1 MFKLQQFELEMIW
14 NASFESMLVVNEE
27 GQLLKANR
35 PALRLFGLSTNNL
48 GDTSLF
54 ELIPL
59 EYRKFLISK
68 QEMTG
73 ISLSF
78 GTKELMMNVVP
89 YNLHFLLII
98 KDITQQQHLKYE
110 LQQANEQKF
119 LYDSILDMLEEG
131 VCAINMEGKI
141 LFYNKK
147 MGEIELREP
156 DSIKNKLLTEAFPDI
171 DENSSILLKTLRL
184 SKPLNYRETHFTNS
198 GKAVTTLSKS
208 KTLKIGT
215 RQVGAIEILKD
226 ITEQKQLEETIR
238 NINNE
243 SIIKKHPK
251 KKYTNNNTRFQFKDI
266 VFTSR
271 GMRQTVD
278 QARRAAR
285 TSSSTLI
292 IGDTGTGKEL
302 FAQSIH
308 NDSPRKN
315 FPFIAQNCAALP
327 EHLLEGLLFGTSVGS
342 FTGAIE
348 REGLIEHAHNG
359 TLLLDEINSMG
370 IELQAKLLRFLQ
382 EKTIQRLGARNS
394 IGVDVRV
401 IATIN
406 EDPYVAIENGRLRE
420 DLFYRLSVVNI
431 IIQPLKNRKE
441 DIPVLIS
448 HFLKKHSERLQI
460 RVDRVET
467 DVMDIFMSYEWP
479 GNIRELEH
487 TIEGCINMLDGESTI
502 AYHHLSATFQA
513 RANDYAAN
521 TPDRDLSKLSLLSS
535 GSLEEQKEKL
545 ERTLIQLA
553 LKQENGNITK
563 AGSVLGISR
572 QNLNYK
578 LKKYNLN

>member
-1 MFKLQQFELEMIW
+1 MEQVDLENVW
-14 NASFESMLVVNEE
+14 NVCFESILIINHE
-27 GQLLKANR
+27 GQIKKANR
-35 PALRLFGLSTNNL
+35 SALRLFELSSKTL
-48 GDTSLF
+48 GETSVF

-59 EYRKFLISK
+59 EYQKFLMTTD
-68 QEMTG
+68 EMTG

-78 GTKELMMNVVP
+78 GTKELLMNVLP
-89 YNLHFLLII
+89 FNDHFLLII
-98 KDITQQQHLKYE
+98 KDITQQQLLKYK
-110 LQQANEQKF
+110 LQQATEQKF

-131 VCAINMEGKI
+131 VCAINMEGEI

-147 MGEIELREP
+147 MGEIDLREP
-156 DSIKNKLLTEAFPDI
+156 DSVKQKLFRETFPDI
-171 DENSSILLKTLRL
+171 DEHSSILLKTLRL
-184 SKPLNYRETHFTNS
+184 SKSLNYRETHFTNS

-208 KTLKIGT
+208 KTLSIGT
-215 RQVGAIEILKD
+215 KQVGAVEILKD

-238 NINNE
+238 NFKSDPVRENTHTSKN
-243 SIIKKHPK
+243 K
-251 KKYTNNNTRFQFKDI
+251 NNNTRFQFKDI

-271 GMRQTVD
+271 VMRQTVD

-285 TSSSTLI
+285 TSSSTFI

-308 NDSPRKN
+308 NDSPRKS

-342 FTGAIE
+342 FTGAID
-348 REGLIEHAHNG
+348 REGLIEQAHGG

-370 IELQAKLLRFLQ
+370 ISLQAKLLRFLQ
-382 EKTIQRLGARNS
+382 EKTIQRLGAKKS
-394 IGVDVRV
+394 IDVDVRV

-406 EDPYVAIENGRLRE
+406 EDPYAAIENGRLRE

-431 IIQPLKNRKE
+431 IIQPLKKRKE
-441 DIPVLIS
+441 DIPVLID
-448 HFLKKHSERLQI
+448 HFLQKHSERLQI
-460 RVDRVET
+460 RVDKVESE
-467 DVMDIFMSYEWP
+467 VMDIFLNYEWP

-513 RANDYAAN
+513 RTNEHAQI
-521 TPDRDLSKLSLLSS
+521 TPVGHKIPKLSLSAGL
-535 GSLEEQKEKL
+535 SLEEQKDKL

-553 LKQENGNITK
+553 LEEENGNVTR
-563 AGSVLGISR
+563 AGKLLGISR

-578 LKKYNLN
+578 LKKYSLT

>member
-1 MFKLQQFELEMIW
+1 MKHVVLEKVW
-14 NASFESMLVVNEE
+14 NVCFESMLIVNHE
-27 GQLLKANR
+27 GQIKRANR
-35 PALRLFGLSTNNL
+35 SALRLFELSSKNL
-48 GDTSLF
+48 GETSIF

-59 EYRKFLISK
+59 DYQKFLK
-68 QEMTG
+68 TNKETTG

-89 YNLHFLLII
+89 FKDHSLLII
-98 KDITQQQHLKYE
+98 KDITQQQLLKYE
-110 LQQANEQKF
+110 LRQATEQKF

-131 VCAINMEGKI
+131 ICAINMEGKI

-147 MGEIELREP
+147 MGEIDLREP
-156 DSIKNKLLTEAFPDI
+156 ESVKHKLFREAFPDR
-171 DENSSILLKTLRL
+171 DEHSSILLKTSRL
-184 SKPLNYRETHFTNS
+184 SKSLNYRETHFTNS

-208 KTLKIGT
+208 LTLNIGS
-215 RQVGAIEILKD
+215 RQVGAVEILKD

-238 NINNE
+238 NIKNDSVTE
-243 SIIKKHPK
+243 ITKKPK
-251 KKYTNNNTRFQFKDI
+251 GKNNNTRFNFRDI
-266 VFTSR
+266 VFKSR
-271 GMRQTVD
+271 VMRQTVD

-308 NDSPRKN
+308 NHSPRKN
-315 FPFIAQNCAALP
+315 YPFIAQNCAALP

-342 FTGAIE
+342 FTGAID
-348 REGLIEHAHNG
+348 REGLIEQAHNG

-370 IELQAKLLRFLQ
+370 INLQAKLLRFLQ
-382 EKTIQRLGARNS
+382 EKTIQRLGAKRS
-394 IGVDVRV
+394 IDVDVRV

-406 EDPYVAIENGRLRE
+406 EDPYTAMENGRLRE

-441 DIPVLIS
+441 DIPVLID
-448 HFLKKHSERLQI
+448 HFLQKHSERLQI
-460 RVDRVET
+460 RVDKVESE
-467 DVMDIFMSYEWP
+467 VMDIFLNYEWP

-502 AYHHLSATFQA
+502 AYHHLSPTFQT
-513 RANDYAAN
+513 RVNEYTQNN
-521 TPDRDLSKLSLLSS
+521 TDREIPKLSLLSG

-553 LKQENGNITK
+553 LEEEKGNVTK
-563 AGSVLGISR
+563 AGKVLGISR

-578 LKKYNLN
+578 IKKYNLK

>member
-1 MFKLQQFELEMIW
+1 MKKIELESIW
-14 NASFESMLVVNEE
+14 NSCFESMLIVNEQ
-27 GQLLKANR
+27 GRLIKANR
-35 PALRLFGLSTNNL
+35 TALRLFGLSSNTV
-48 GDTSLF
+48 GETSIF
-54 ELIPL
+54 ELMPL
-59 EYRKFLISK
+59 ENKKFLLSPR
-68 QEMTG
+68 ENTG

-78 GTKELMMNVVP
+78 GTKELVMNIVP
-89 YNLHFLLII
+89 LDLHFLLII
-98 KDITQQQHLKYE
+98 KDITQQQLLKYE

-131 VCAINMEGKI
+131 VCAINMEGKVI
-141 LFYNKK
+141 FYNKK
-147 MGEIELREP
+147 MGELDLREP
-156 DSIKNKLLTEAFPDI
+156 DSVKGKLLMEAFPDM

-184 SKPLNYRETHFTNS
+184 SKPLNYRETYFTNS

-208 KTLKIGT
+208 KTLKIGA
-215 RQVGAIEILKD
+215 RQAGAIEIVKD
-226 ITEQKQLEETIR
+226 ISEQKQLEETIR

-243 SIIKKHPK
+243 PQTKIGKKPK
-251 KKYTNNNTRFQFKDI
+251 GRDNNTRFQFKDI
-266 VFTSR
+266 IFTSR
-271 GMRQTVD
+271 VMRQTVD

-315 FPFIAQNCAALP
+315 YPFIAQNCAALP

-342 FTGAIE
+342 FTGAID
-348 REGLIEHAHNG
+348 REGLIEQAHNG

-370 IELQAKLLRFLQ
+370 INLQAKLLRFLQ
-382 EKTIQRLGARNS
+382 EKKIQRLGAKKS
-394 IGVDVRV
+394 IDVDVRV

-406 EDPYVAIENGRLRE
+406 EDPYSAIENGRLRE
-420 DLFYRLSVVNI
+420 DLFYRLSVVNL

-441 DIPVLIS
+441 DIPVLIR
-448 HFLKKHSERLQI
+448 HFLEKHSERLQI
-460 RVDRVET
+460 KVDNVEPE
-467 DVMDIFMSYEWP
+467 VMGIFMNYEWP

-487 TIEGCINMLDGESTI
+487 TIEGCINMMDGERSI

-513 RANDYAAN
+513 RANESNQISA
-521 TPDRDLSKLSLLSS
+521 TLKVPKPSLLSG
-535 GSLEEQKEKL
+535 GSLEEQKENL

-553 LKQENGNITK
+553 LKEGNGNVTK
-563 AGSVLGISR
+563 ASKLLGISR

-578 LKKYNLN
+578 IKKYNLA